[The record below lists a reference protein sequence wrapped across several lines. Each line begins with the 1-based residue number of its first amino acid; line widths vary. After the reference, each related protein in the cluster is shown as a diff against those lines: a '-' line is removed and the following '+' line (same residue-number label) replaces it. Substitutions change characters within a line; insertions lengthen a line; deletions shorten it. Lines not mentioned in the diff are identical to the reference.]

1 MTEVV
6 SIVLPEQVSEDDA
19 QEIQDFLK
27 NVDGIEDAGS
37 ISTRSMADPASITL
51 WVEVASGILGLV
63 STAVPVIQNLMEIL
77 RKKNLPAAIIKLP
90 DGTEIVFDKNSSPD
104 EIANMIRAIKGAT

>member
-19 QEIQDFLK
+19 QEIQNFLK

-37 ISTRSMADPASITL
+37 ISSRSMADPASITL
-51 WVEVASGILGLV
+51 WIEVASGILGLV
-63 STAVPVIQNLMEIL
+63 STAVPVIQNLMEIF
-77 RKKNLPAAIIKLP
+77 RKKNLPAAKIKLP
-90 DGTEIVFDKNSSPD
+90 DGTEIEFDKDSSPD
-104 EIANMIRAIKGAT
+104 EIANMIRAIKGST

>member
-19 QEIQDFLK
+19 QEIQDYLK

-63 STAVPVIQNLMEIL
+63 STAVPVIQNLMEIF

>member
-63 STAVPVIQNLMEIL
+63 STAVPVIQNLMEIF
-77 RKKNLPAAIIKLP
+77 RKKNLPAAKIKLP
-90 DGTEIVFDKNSSPD
+90 DGTEIVFDKDSSPD
-104 EIANMIRAIKGAT
+104 EIANMIRAIKGAI

>member
-63 STAVPVIQNLMEIL
+63 STAVPVIQNLMEIF

>member
-19 QEIQDFLK
+19 QEIQDILK
-27 NVDGIEDAGS
+27 TVDGIEDAGS

-51 WVEVASGILGLV
+51 WIEVASGILGLV
-63 STAVPVIQNLMEIL
+63 STAVPVIQNLMEIF
-77 RKKNLPAAIIKLP
+77 RKKNLPAAKIKLP
-90 DGTEIVFDKNSSPD
+90 DGTEIEFDKDSSPD

>member
-19 QEIQDFLK
+19 REIQDFLK

-63 STAVPVIQNLMEIL
+63 STAVPVIQNLMEIF

>member
-19 QEIQDFLK
+19 QEIQDYLK

-37 ISTRSMADPASITL
+37 ISTRSMADAASITL

-63 STAVPVIQNLMEIL
+63 STAVPVIQNLMEIF

-90 DGTEIVFDKNSSPD
+90 DGTEIVFDKNSTPD